1 LICYDYKPSSKLFVQ
16 GAQINYHNKSKNILE
31 IFDIENEVS
40 LKYQTIFLLN
50 SFEGF
55 GQLNYNNKFYL
66 CGGSEKRVG
75 ATYFFMFDPSC
86 NNNNLQS
93 LINCFHDHKY
103 PAMIGYKNEY
113 IVAVGGIDSCK
124 CELYSISKNR
134 WRNLP
139 EIPENRYGCSL
150 IADEKLEF
158 LYLFGGINQDIYY
171 GSILRLNLKTL
182 ILWDSVIVKENYNL
196 LQKSHFAIFKSDR
209 NSFLLVGGSKRGNE
223 YTDEIIEFDLTSKVA
238 KQSKLSLNKP
248 SKFILNNHMEMENQF
263 YFFDSESYIHIFN
276 KSSNTFKIN
285 NYIDNLPTELD
296 NLPAPN

>member
-1 LICYDYKPSSKLFVQ
+1 MGSACCRDDYKPSSKLFIQ
-16 GAQINYHNKSKNILE
+16 GAQINSPNKSKNILE

-55 GQLNYNNKFYL
+55 GQLNYNDIFYL
-66 CGGSEKRVG
+66 CGGSEKKVG
-75 ATYFFMFDPSC
+75 ATYFFMYDPRC

-103 PAMIGYKNEY
+103 PAMTGYKNEY
-113 IVAVGGIDSCK
+113 IVAVGGVDSCK
-124 CELYSISKNR
+124 CELYSKSKNR

-139 EIPENRYGCSL
+139 ELPENRYGCSL
-150 IADEKLEF
+150 IVDEKLEF

-223 YTDEIIEFDLTSKVA
+223 YTDDIIEFDLTSKAA
-238 KQSKLSLNKP
+238 KQSKLRLNKP

-263 YFFDSESYIHIFN
+263 YFF
-276 KSSNTFKIN
+276 
-285 NYIDNLPTELD
+285 
-296 NLPAPN
+296 